1 MVVKRRFLLAVATA
15 VALSVTAVAPVAAV
29 SYKEAKPSP
38 LRKDNM
44 LRVRDIAANGQTG
57 KGAIV
62 AVGWR
67 QSSKPAKLFLAFS
80 TNGGRD
86 YRRTNG
92 NLRKYPILGDGKLG
106 MSLAICSGRVW
117 AGSAFKNPG
126 DAQGNSDVFLTTRT
140 IGGGADQRF
149 MTDTADDH
157 KIRDVQ
163 VACAGKGLI
172 AIAWL
177 EQVGGK
183 SKAKLLLRS
192 DEPLSQQ
199 PSFLETYN
207 LGNAVYGD
215 GIDVAA
221 TADAVHVVW
230 TKGSKRHVRLKRFEV
245 SGSGTPTITP
255 NPTTT
260 VAFKDARLPQIAA
273 RGKRVVVAYTDAG
286 KVKAK
291 LSKDRGAHYGK
302 ASKLIGN
309 GTVSRPS
316 RTHSVDTIGTRIVI
330 EASANKKGTLTPR
343 RIQSNDLGSSW
354 NSREFGHNGS
364 RVGALLRKK
373 NKPTRLMEAWY
384 NNGSVD
390 TLRASYETS

>member
-15 VALSVTAVAPVAAV
+15 MAVSVTAAAPVAAV

-38 LRKDNM
+38 LRKDTM
-44 LRVRDIAANGQTG
+44 LRVRDIAANGQTSE
-57 KGAIV
+57 GAVV

-80 TNGGRD
+80 TDGGRD

-126 DAQGNSDVFLTTRT
+126 DTKGNSDAFLTTRT

-149 MTDTADDH
+149 LTDTADDH
-157 KIRDVQ
+157 KIREVQ

-183 SKAKLLLRS
+183 SKAKLMLRS
-192 DEPLSQQ
+192 DEPLSEQ
-199 PSFLETYN
+199 PSFQKNYN
-207 LGNAVYGD
+207 LGTAVYGD

-230 TKGSKRHVRLKRFEV
+230 TKGNKRHVRLKRFQV
-245 SGSGTPTITP
+245 SGTAEPTITP

-260 VAFKDARLPQIAA
+260 IAFKDARLPLVAA
-273 RGKRVVVAYTDAG
+273 RGKRVIVAYTDAG

-291 LSKDRGAHYGK
+291 LSKDRGASYGK
-302 ASKLIGN
+302 ALKIIGN
-309 GTVSRPS
+309 GTISRPS

-330 EASANKKGTLTPR
+330 EASANKQGTLTPR
-343 RIQSNDLGSSW
+343 RIQSDNLGSNW

-373 NKPTRLMEAWY
+373 NKPSRLMEAWY
-384 NNGSVD
+384 DNAAAD
-390 TLRASYETS
+390 TLRASYETP